1 MPSIHLAPQQY
12 PVKYRNMSDSGTP
25 NGLAQSRLPL
35 VLLAAAGFL
44 SALGARIIDPL
55 LAVLARDFET
65 TVASTSMLV
74 AAFTLPYGLNQL
86 LIGPLGDRFG
96 KLRVLLVALSGYTV
110 FMAACAFASGLPSL
124 VLLRACAGACSG
136 GLIPTCLAYIGDTVS
151 YEKRQVALGRFLMG
165 VVFAQ
170 AISGPLGGL
179 FGEFFGWRGVFL
191 LLGAIGLVTTLL
203 LMTRIPAVP
212 DRRHQRAIFGRQHY
226 VTMLRHRPARLLL
239 VFTLIEGAWLPGAF
253 PFIAPYLVERFELSY
268 AAVGLILSA
277 FGLGA
282 MFYTYFAPVL
292 LRVLGESG
300 LVLAG
305 GLIVA
310 GALALAFQQD
320 TWPLFILLQA
330 ALGLGYFMLH
340 GVMQARAT
348 ELLPEARATAVSSF
362 VFMLFLGQSLGALA
376 MGANIG
382 TWGYQIA
389 FHMNIIGVVILT
401 VLLFVYMRRGVV
413 DASVPGADRP

>member
-1 MPSIHLAPQQY
+1 
-12 PVKYRNMSDSGTP
+12 MSDSGTP
-25 NGLAQSRLPL
+25 NGLAHSRLPL

-44 SALGARIIDPL
+44 SALGARIVDPL

-65 TVASTSMLV
+65 TVASTSILV

-96 KLRVLLVALSGYTV
+96 KLRVLLVALAGYTI
-110 FMAACAFASGLPSL
+110 FMTACALASGLPAL

-136 GLIPTCLAYIGDTVS
+136 GLIPTCLAYIGDTVP
-151 YEKRQVALGRFLMG
+151 YEKRQVALGRFLTG

-170 AISGPLGGL
+170 AMSGPLGGL
-179 FGEFFGWRGVFL
+179 FGEYLGWRGVFL
-191 LLGAIGLVTTLL
+191 LLGGLGLVTTLL
-203 LMTRIPAVP
+203 LMTRIAAVP
-212 DRRHQRAIFGRQHY
+212 DRRHQRAVFNRQHY

-239 VFTLIEGAWLPGAF
+239 LFTLIEGAWLPGAF
-253 PFIAPYLVERFELSY
+253 PFVAPYLAERFGLSY

-282 MFYTYFAPVL
+282 LFYTYFAPVL
-292 LRVLGESG
+292 LRIFGEAG
-300 LVLAG
+300 LVLTG
-305 GLIVA
+305 GMIVA
-310 GALALAFQQD
+310 GSLALAFQLD
-320 TWPLFILLQA
+320 AWPLFVLLQA

-362 VFMLFLGQSLGALA
+362 VFMLFLGQALGALA
-376 MGANIG
+376 MGA
-382 TWGYQIA
+382 
-389 FHMNIIGVVILT
+389 IIGSFGYRVAFDIAVVGIVVLT
-401 VLLFVYMRRGVV
+401 IFLFVYIRRGI
-413 DASVPGADRP
+413 ASTTAHGTG

>member
-1 MPSIHLAPQQY
+1 
-12 PVKYRNMSDSGTP
+12 MSDSGTP

-44 SALGARIIDPL
+44 SALGARIVDPL

-65 TVASTSMLV
+65 TVASTSILV

-96 KLRVLLVALSGYTV
+96 KLRVLLVALAGYTI
-110 FMAACAFASGLPSL
+110 FMTACALASGLPAL

-136 GLIPTCLAYIGDTVS
+136 GLIPTCLAYIGDTVP
-151 YEKRQVALGRFLMG
+151 YEKRQVALGRFLTG

-170 AISGPLGGL
+170 AMSGPLGGL
-179 FGEFFGWRGVFL
+179 FGEYLGWRGVFL
-191 LLGAIGLVTTLL
+191 LLGGLGLVTTLL
-203 LMTRIPAVP
+203 LMTRIAAVP
-212 DRRHQRAIFGRQHY
+212 DRRHQRAVFNRQHY

-239 VFTLIEGAWLPGAF
+239 LFTLIEGAWLPGAF
-253 PFIAPYLVERFELSY
+253 PFVAPYLAERFGLSY

-282 MFYTYFAPVL
+282 LFYTYFAPVL
-292 LRVLGESG
+292 LRIFGEAG
-300 LVLAG
+300 LVLTG
-305 GLIVA
+305 GMIVA
-310 GALALAFQQD
+310 GSLALAFQLD
-320 TWPLFILLQA
+320 AWPLFVLLQA

-362 VFMLFLGQSLGALA
+362 VFMLFLGQALGALA
-376 MGANIG
+376 MGA
-382 TWGYQIA
+382 
-389 FHMNIIGVVILT
+389 IIGSFGYRVAFDIAVVGIVVLT
-401 VLLFVYMRRGVV
+401 IFLFVYIRRGI
-413 DASVPGADRP
+413 ASTTAHGTG